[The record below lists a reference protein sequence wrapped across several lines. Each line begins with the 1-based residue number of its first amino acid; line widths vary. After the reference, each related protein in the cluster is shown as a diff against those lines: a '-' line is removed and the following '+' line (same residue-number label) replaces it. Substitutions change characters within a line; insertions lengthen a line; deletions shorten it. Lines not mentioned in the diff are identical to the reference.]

1 MSFLYFFQVPALHF
15 PSCCFII
22 ILIIF
27 SFSTCVYAHCTF
39 YEMVLLC
46 LVPFVKACCP
56 SVQLYILILQRLCR
70 PLITLPSMPRCIL
83 IFRCSSRRPT
93 HAVRNSWLM
102 HLSIVIASFHPFAHL
117 FLCVSSVYSPFAV
130 LRSSFM
136 LL

>member
-1 MSFLYFFQVPALHF
+1 MCVCIFQ
-15 PSCCFII
+15 
-22 ILIIF
+22 
-27 SFSTCVYAHCTF
+27 
-39 YEMVLLC
+39 EMVVLC
-46 LVPFVKACCP
+46 LVSFVKACCL
-56 SVQLYILILQRLCR
+56 SVQLYILILQHLYR

-136 LL
+136 LF